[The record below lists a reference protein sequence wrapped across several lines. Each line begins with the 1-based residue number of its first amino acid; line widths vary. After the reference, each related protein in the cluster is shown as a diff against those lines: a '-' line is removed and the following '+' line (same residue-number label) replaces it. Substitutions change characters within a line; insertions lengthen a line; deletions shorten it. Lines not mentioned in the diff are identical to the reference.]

1 MMAFFVDLLHQ
12 NDMLI
17 KILSNVL
24 VIILNYLASKLFIFQ
39 KNE

>member
-1 MMAFFVDLLHQ
+1 MVLFVDLLHQ

-39 KNE
+39 REA